1 LRWPAPRASQ
11 LSICKCDG
19 AAPAEANCS
28 HSDFANAEMLGA
40 TNASAGARDAAEER
54 RVVVVDVRD
63 TKDLPFKAEPS

>member
-1 LRWPAPRASQ
+1 M
-11 LSICKCDG
+11 
-19 AAPAEANCS
+19 AAANCS

-54 RVVVVDVRD
+54 SVVVVDVTD